1 MLSLDREPERPHETR
16 YWPATPLMSTYRR
29 ADVTL
34 LRVWSLS
41 CEEIA
46 GTASLGSLQI
56 RFTCWEKILHYA
68 VTPTMRDPEQH
79 RNRVTAIKLISD
91 PKLWR
96 LEIFGN
102 LPNVALT
109 NVIKPE
115 LSYKPYC

>member
-1 MLSLDREPERPHETR
+1 MLGEDT
-16 YWPATPLMSTYRR
+16 A
-29 ADVTL
+29 
-34 LRVWSLS
+34 LRSYTND
-41 CEEIA
+41 A
-46 GTASLGSLQI
+46 
-56 RFTCWEKILHYA
+56 
-68 VTPTMRDPEQH
+68 DPEQH

-102 LPNVALT
+102 LPNVALA